1 MRFDRLDL
9 LRYGHLSA
17 CSLRFRPDARLH
29 LVYGPNEAG
38 KSTVLA
44 AISDLLFGFPHQ
56 TSSDFLHEASSL
68 RIAATLRNRAGET
81 LAFRR
86 RKGRKNTLLADS
98 DAEEALRDDALVP
111 FLGGATR
118 EIFERSFGL
127 GSEGLREGGK
137 AMLDGADGEEGVLF
151 AAATG
156 LHGVRNLR
164 ADLAAEADAI
174 FAPRASRDRLFYQA
188 KDRYDAAK
196 QEEKERELRAAEWK
210 ALNDAIAEA
219 QAAHEEA
226 DARFRETSRKAE
238 RLQRLIDLEPVLS
251 ELAAGERAL
260 AAYDDL
266 AEVTHR
272 RAEELSTRLEARER
286 TGTTLAEAERAA
298 QEALAARAAI
308 SVDADLLSRA
318 EAIGDLVSQIGAY
331 RERCKDLPRVAA
343 QADAETAD
351 LADRMRRLGL
361 GHLAPET
368 QALAAHQPD
377 EAGLTDLAER
387 IAEGERFNA
396 NQERLARQLTSERS
410 DLEEVMRAHEAG
422 EIADPAPLRAR
433 FEAMG
438 EDLRALERTQEMA
451 AEHRTARRRLSE
463 AAGRLAPPVADLDAL
478 ARAPLPDVDA
488 LLALRT
494 RARELAEARR
504 RAGERLRELEGEAH
518 RLRAVVADADAGGAV
533 PSPEAIAAARQ
544 ARDAAFEALRAPA
557 AGPQTPDGGV
567 AGDVARDGDGDGNA
581 ARLARYLALRA
592 EADRLADRA
601 VAEADRVSRHLA
613 DRSRL
618 ADLGA
623 SLETQRAEI
632 DRLAAAHDGLRADLT
647 AAFEGAGIVPGT
659 ADEMV
664 DWRRAVETLLGE
676 REGVARL
683 GDRLAE
689 ARAREAETGARLA
702 GIARTLGIDPELDG
716 GQEAG
721 RPVPVAALARQVGE
735 ALRRRTERFSDL
747 RERTARRVDIQTRID
762 RLEAERAALAAD
774 LETWETRFTAALKR
788 VGQPPETGLAAAAVV
803 LDLWRDLPERVT
815 RRDQTARRVA
825 GMRRDNAAFEA
836 RVRELV
842 AACAPDLV
850 DEAPDRAL
858 THVRTRLEAARTAR
872 TLWEAADRAVAETT
886 AARETARHARDAAHA
901 ALTDEVARL
910 PEALRGHDLADLV
923 ARLAR
928 RDALAEAVAQ
938 SAARFEAMA
947 RGETREAIAAELAA
961 FNAEEAR
968 VALDVLEAEKQERIE
983 ALKEAHSRTRACE
996 AEKERRAQA
1005 GGAEG
1010 AAFARAAAEAEM
1022 TAAGRDWLVLK
1033 LAETLLSAAME
1044 RHRAAQG
1051 NPVLER
1057 AGSLLADLTGGAFTG
1072 LDQSFDADD
1081 RPRLLALRG
1090 TGERVGVDGLS
1101 EGTCDQLYLALRLAT
1116 LLDYAARAEPL
1127 PFIGDD
1133 LFQTFDDAR
1142 TAAGLRALARLAD
1155 TVQPIL
1161 FTHHRSV
1168 VEIARAEL
1176 GDTVDLL
1183 ELA

>member
-29 LVYGPNEAG
+29 LVYGANEAG

-56 TSSDFLHEASSL
+56 TSSDFRHEASSL

-98 DAEEALRDDALVP
+98 DAETALRDDALAP

-127 GSEGLREGGK
+127 DSEGLRAGGA

-156 LHGVRNLR
+156 LHGVRSLR

-174 FAPRASRDRLFYQA
+174 FAPRAARDRLFYQA
-188 KDRYDAAK
+188 KERYDAAK
-196 QEEKERELRAAEWK
+196 REEKERELRAAEWK
-210 ALNDAIAEA
+210 ALNEAIAEA

-226 DARFRETSRKAE
+226 DARFRETSRKAD

-251 ELAAGERAL
+251 ELDAGERAL
-260 AAYDDL
+260 DAYDDL
-266 AEVTHR
+266 AGVTRR
-272 RAEELSTRLEARER
+272 RAEELAARLEARER
-286 TGTTLAEAERAA
+286 TQAALAEAGRTA

-308 SVDADLLSRA
+308 SVDAELLTRA

-343 QADAETAD
+343 QADAETSD

-361 GHLAPET
+361 GHLPPET

-377 EAGLTDLAER
+377 EAGLTDLGQC
-387 IAEGERFNA
+387 IAEGERLHA
-396 NQERLARQLTSERS
+396 SRERLAGRLASERA
-410 DLEEVMRAHEAG
+410 DLDEVMRAQEAG
-422 EIADPAPLRAR
+422 EVADPAPLRAR

-451 AEHRTARRRLSE
+451 AEHRTALRRLSE

-494 RARELAEARR
+494 RARALAEARR
-504 RAGERLRELEGEAH
+504 RADERLRELEGEAH

-557 AGPQTPDGGV
+557 IGPETPDGEGGGEGG
-567 AGDVARDGDGDGNA
+567 AEA

-613 DRSRL
+613 DRRQL
-618 ADLGA
+618 AELGA
-623 SLETQRAEI
+623 SLESVRDEL
-632 DRLAAAHDGLRADLT
+632 DHLSAADDGLRADLA
-647 AAFEGAGIVPGT
+647 AAFKGAGIAPGT
-659 ADEMV
+659 AEEMV

-676 REGVARL
+676 REAAARL

-689 ARAREAETGARLA
+689 ARAREAETAARLA
-702 GIARTLGIDPELDG
+702 GIAQALGLDPGPDG
-716 GQEAG
+716 GPEAG
-721 RPVPVAALARQVGE
+721 RPVPVAVLARQVGE

-747 RERTARRVDIQTRID
+747 RERTARRVDIKARID

-774 LETWETRFTAALKR
+774 LETWETRFAAVLKR
-788 VGQPPETGLAAAAVV
+788 VGQPPETGLAAASVV
-803 LDLWRDLPERVT
+803 LDLWRDLPERVA

-842 AACAPDLV
+842 AGSAPDLV
-850 DEAPDRAL
+850 DDAPDRAL
-858 THVRTRLEAARTAR
+858 SHVRGRLEAAQTAR
-872 TLWEAADRAVAETT
+872 TLWEAADRTVADTT
-886 AARETARHARDAAHA
+886 AARDAARHARDAAQA
-901 ALTDEVARL
+901 ALSDELARL

-947 RGETREAIAAELAA
+947 RGETREAVAAELSE

-983 ALKEAHSRTRACE
+983 ALKEAHARTRACE

-1010 AAFARAAAEAEM
+1010 AAFARTAAEAEM
-1022 TAAGRDWLVLK
+1022 TTAGRDWLVLK

-1057 AGSLLADLTGGAFTG
+1057 AGSLLADLTAGAFKG

-1081 RPRLLALRG
+1081 RPRLLALRS
-1090 TGERVGVDGLS
+1090 TGERVGVDDLS
-1101 EGTCDQLYLALRLAT
+1101 EGTRDQLYLALRLAT

-1142 TAAGLRALARLAD
+1142 TAAGLRALARLAE

-1176 GDTVDLL
+1176 GADVDLL
-1183 ELA
+1183 ELR